1 MFNLINILGQ
11 NTLPEQVE
19 VNKQNIAILA
29 DEVEKLGYQP
39 KGEYSAETEYNH
51 NDVVFYDNKLYVV
64 TSDAAIVGVLPTNTT
79 YWQQVT
85 GDIRGQ
91 QGATGAPGPAGADG
105 TNGVDGTDG
114 KPVLWYNQTG
124 LLPNI
129 AALNALL
136 TESSHSFTKA
146 YFSRVGDVG
155 DEFIY
160 FIYIADSKTSFALIY
175 KIATWPEGVNSCTAV
190 YQNVYASMTGQ
201 KGDKG
206 ATGKSALVYDETIPF
221 SRGESSIQLIEQAL
235 PFANFNRTPELN
247 EDFIA
252 ILHDTL
258 TLKDYIA
265 NVEVQTINS
274 GSQVVSACVASNI
287 ALITG
292 ADGQNGTNGTD
303 GTDGTDGKDALVY
316 GIIDEKTYDITAG
329 VAITGLA
336 FTNFNR
342 EPAVNDKLDVV
353 CKNTSNGKS
362 FIATGY
368 ISEIS
373 SVGGNYFARM
383 EVVSAVE
390 TTGAQGASS
399 QLYEHKILITHSG
412 NSTHALFSFIS
423 QDNTPINTL
432 SSLANLLRRTLG
444 ETQINGIIV
453 DASSNY
459 NQAMIIFYSEADSA
473 VAYRYERSGTITG
486 YALLSTA
493 YIYTDTVRA
502 I

>member
-19 VNKQNIAILA
+19 INKQNIAILA

-39 KGEYSAETEYNH
+39 KGVYDAETEYNH

-91 QGATGAPGPAGADG
+91 QGATGAQGPAGADG

-124 LLPNI
+124 LLPNL
-129 AALNALL
+129 AAFNALL

-146 YFSRVGDVG
+146 YFSRVGYVG

-160 FIYIADSKTSFALIY
+160 FVYIADSKTSFALIY
-175 KIATWPEGVNSCTAV
+175 KIAAWPEGVGSCTAV

-206 ATGKSALVYDETIPF
+206 ETGKDALVYGETIPF
-221 SRGESSIQLIEQAL
+221 SRGESSIQLIEQNL
-235 PFANFNRTPELN
+235 PFANFNRKPELN

-292 ADGQNGTNGTD
+292 ADGQNGTNG
-303 GTDGTDGKDALVY
+303 KDALVAKY
-316 GIIDEKTYDITAG
+316 PHYQSNIP
-329 VAITGLA
+329 VANDTFGFSQA
-336 FTNFNR
+336 NFNR
-342 EPAVNDKLDVV
+342 NAVIGDATTIIINCSINNLQYMANVVVQSADSSTARVQIVAISQLTGAAGSAPTLYRHNIMLRNTQAGAICLMLNIINSSAELFTAASLYSYVTAHPHIQVTGKVNDKSAGIYDFYTLNNNFVVVYDANATAAIDSTGGSTYCLD
-353 CKNTSNGKS
+353 T
-362 FIATGY
+362 
-368 ISEIS
+368 
-373 SVGGNYFARM
+373 
-383 EVVSAVE
+383 VE
-390 TTGAQGASS
+390 T
-399 QLYEHKILITHSG
+399 
-412 NSTHALFSFIS
+412 
-423 QDNTPINTL
+423 L
-432 SSLANLLRRTLG
+432 S
-444 ETQINGIIV
+444 
-453 DASSNY
+453 
-459 NQAMIIFYSEADSA
+459 
-473 VAYRYERSGTITG
+473 
-486 YALLSTA
+486 
-493 YIYTDTVRA
+493 
-502 I
+502 

>member
-19 VNKQNIAILA
+19 INKQNIAILA

-39 KGEYSAETEYNH
+39 KGVYDAETEYNH

-91 QGATGAPGPAGADG
+91 QGATGAQGPAGADG
-105 TNGVDGTDG
+105 TDGVDGVDG

-124 LLPNI
+124 LLPNQ
-129 AALNALL
+129 AAFNTLL
-136 TESSHSFTKA
+136 TESSHSFSKA

-160 FIYIADSKTSFALIY
+160 FVTIMDSSTSFALVY
-175 KIATWPEGVNSCTAV
+175 RIAAWPEGVNSCTAV
-190 YQNVYASMTGQ
+190 YQNVYASMTGR
-201 KGDKG
+201 KGDTG
-206 ATGKSALVYDETIPF
+206 ATGKDALVYGETIPF
-221 SRGESSIQLIEQAL
+221 SRGESSTQLIEQNL

-292 ADGQNGTNGTD
+292 ADGQNGTNGTN
-303 GTDGTDGKDALVY
+303 GKDALVY
-316 GIIDEKTYDITAG
+316 GA
-329 VAITGLA
+329 VLTGT
-336 FTNFNR
+336 FTPN
-342 EPAVNDKLDVV
+342 VNDSHGGLENNKMNRTPVVNDVCV
-353 CKNTSNGKS
+353 VPYRNTSNNKTYLMTCKITLIFS
-362 FIATGY
+362 SDCNYTITG
-368 ISEIS
+368 
-373 SVGGNYFARM
+373 
-383 EVVSAVE
+383 VSE
-390 TTGAQGASS
+390 TTGAAGSAPT
-399 QLYEHKILITHSG
+399 LYQ
-412 NSTHALFSFIS
+412 HAAYAVATVGDLVCNIVINFIS
-423 QDNTPINTL
+423 SSNISLTSSTIGSIPNL
-432 SSLANLLRRTLG
+432 SSSNSG
-444 ETQINGIIV
+444 GIGVNGTV
-453 DASSNY
+453 Y
-459 NQAMIIFYSEADSA
+459 
-473 VAYRYERSGTITG
+473 
-486 YALLSTA
+486 
-493 YIYTDTVRA
+493 DTVNQKTYYAMYGFSYNGFRIYYA
-502 I
+502 DATSATVTTTNVVIPTSTIISADRVRQIS

>member
-19 VNKQNIAILA
+19 INKQNIAILA

-39 KGEYSAETEYNH
+39 KGVYDAETEYNH

-91 QGATGAPGPAGADG
+91 QGATGAQGPAGADG
-105 TNGVDGTDG
+105 TDGVDGADT
-114 KPVLWYNQTG
+114 LWYKN
-124 LLPNI
+124 NI
-129 AALNALL
+129 LVSTLEQFTALL
-136 TESSHSFTKA
+136 NEASHSFSTA
-146 YFSRVGDVG
+146 YFNRTPKVGDNFMVFVYLSSAKESYWLQYQVSAVRAG
-155 DEFIY
+155 
-160 FIYIADSKTSFALIY
+160 ST
-175 KIATWPEGVNSCTAV
+175 TAV
-190 YQNVYASMTGQ
+190 YQNSFAKLTGA

-206 ATGKSALVYDETIPF
+206 DTGKSALVYGETIPF

-274 GSQVVSACVASNI
+274 GSQVVSVCVASNI

-303 GTDGTDGKDALVY
+303 GTNGKDALVAKY
-316 GIIDEKTYDITAG
+316 PHYQSNIP
-329 VAITGLA
+329 VANDTFGFSQA
-336 FTNFNR
+336 NFNR
-342 EPAVNDKLDVV
+342 TAVIGDATTLIIN
-353 CKNTSNGKS
+353 CSSNNLQYMTNVIVQS
-362 FIATGY
+362 AD
-368 ISEIS
+368 S
-373 SVGGNYFARM
+373 SNARLHI
-383 EVVSAVE
+383 VAVSQL
-390 TTGAQGASS
+390 TGAQGAGS
-399 QLYEHKILITHSG
+399 QLYLHNINLARNDGTSEGYIKIINNSSIPYSFDTLIDYLKANFLGSTNGMSCSG
-412 NSTHALFSFIS
+412 WAIDSSTACSVCSAYAQNEQNFVY
-423 QDNTPINTL
+423 
-432 SSLANLLRRTLG
+432 LRYQRN
-444 ETQINGIIV
+444 NGIPSFSAIN
-453 DASSNY
+453 SSN
-459 NQAMIIFYSEADSA
+459 
-473 VAYRYERSGTITG
+473 GTISDNVIT
-486 YALLSTA
+486 L
-493 YIYTDTVRA
+493 
-502 I
+502 